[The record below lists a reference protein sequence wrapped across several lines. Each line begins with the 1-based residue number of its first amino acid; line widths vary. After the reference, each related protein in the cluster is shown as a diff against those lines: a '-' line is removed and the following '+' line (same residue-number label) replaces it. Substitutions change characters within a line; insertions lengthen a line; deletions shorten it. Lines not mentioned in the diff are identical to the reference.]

1 MPAIRYFQQLSN
13 GFAFDLYILSGSWLT
28 REKCFEPLWLNEECK
43 NGIQSGLEIDVTQEN
58 KTKKKIVSKV
68 E

>member
-13 GFAFDLYILSGSWLT
+13 GFAFDLYILSGDWLT
-28 REKCFEPLWLNEECK
+28 RKKYFEPLWLNEECK
-43 NGIQSGLEIDVTQEN
+43 NGIQNGLESMSHK
-58 KTKKKIVSKV
+58 KTKQKKIVSKV